1 MRSRGD
7 RAARRQNRRERRAQ
21 NKNHEALIHA
31 AESTPRRRVKPV
43 RDVKPLTK
51 AQATYDRAIS
61 ANIVTFGVGS
71 AGTGKTWWA
80 AMRAAKALEAGEV
93 ERIIV
98 TRPAVE
104 AGESL
109 GFLPGEQDE
118 KFEPY
123 FRPVRDALEE
133 FLGSGALE
141 YHLKSGAI
149 EARPLAYMR
158 GATFKNA
165 FILLDEAENT
175 TPKQMQL
182 FLTRIGENSK
192 VIVNGDIAQCDLP
205 PGQKSGPE
213 DALDRLYDVPQ
224 IGVVRFTRA
233 DIVRSGITR
242 VICDA
247 YGI

>member
-1 MRSRGD
+1 MPRC
-7 RAARRQNRRERRAQ
+7 RA
-21 NKNHEALIHA
+21 
-31 AESTPRRRVKPV
+31 KPV

-61 ANIVTFGVGS
+61 ANVVTFGVGS

-93 ERIIV
+93 ERIII

-109 GFLPGEQDE
+109 GFLPGEQEE
-118 KFEPY
+118 KYAPWI
-123 FRPVRDALEE
+123 RPVYDALCE
-133 FLGSGALE
+133 FLGATTVE
-141 YHLKSGAI
+141 YHMKNGTI
-149 EARPLAYMR
+149 EGRPLAYMR

-165 FILLDEAENT
+165 FVLLDEAENT

-182 FLTRIGENSK
+182 LLTRVGENAK
-192 VIVNGDIAQCDLP
+192 VIINGDLAQCDLP
-205 PGQKSGPE
+205 PGQKSGLE
-213 DALDRLYDVPQ
+213 DALERLYDVPQ

-233 DIVRSGITR
+233 DIVRSGLC
-242 VICDA
+242 VAICDA
-247 YGI
+247 YGV